1 MPVAT
6 ISVVIPTLDEQEAI
20 ASALACTL
28 EEGVERVVVDG
39 GSADGTRERAR
50 ALGAERVLHS
60 PPGRA
65 VQMDAGWRASSGSIV
80 LFLHADT
87 RLETGWAAAVRQLL
101 ERDSVAGGAFRLQLD
116 SGRAVYRVL
125 ECGVALRCR
134 LGGPPYGDQALFA
147 RREVLEESGGFDP
160 VPMFEDLDL
169 VRAIRAAGRLVVLPL
184 RASTS
189 TRRYDRRGPLRTV
202 ARNLAAIGAYLLS
215 IDRERVARWYRRAA

>member
-1 MPVAT
+1 MPLAS

-39 GSADGTRERAR
+39 GSADGTRERAQ

-65 VQMDAGWRASSGSIV
+65 LQMDAGWRASSGSIV

-87 RLETGWAAAVRQLL
+87 RLEPGWAAAVRRLL
-101 ERDSVAGGAFRLQLD
+101 ERDSVAGGAFRLQFD
-116 SGRAVYRVL
+116 SDRAVYRVL
-125 ECGVALRCR
+125 ERGVALRCR
-134 LGGPPYGDQALFA
+134 LSGPPYGDQALFA
-147 RREVLEESGGFDP
+147 RREVLEKSGGFGP

-215 IDRERVARWYRRAA
+215 IDRERVARWYRGAA

>member
-1 MPVAT
+1 MPGAT

-39 GSADGTRERAR
+39 GSADGTRERAQ
-50 ALGAERVLHS
+50 ALGAERVLRS

-65 VQMDAGWRASSGSIV
+65 RQMDAGWRASTGSIV

-87 RLETGWAAAVRQLL
+87 RLEAGWAAAVRSLL
-101 ERDSVAGGAFRLQLD
+101 ERDSVAGGAFRLHLD

-125 ECGVALRCR
+125 ERGVALRCR

-147 RREVLEESGGFDP
+147 RRDVLDAIGG
-160 VPMFEDLDL
+160 VPQVPIMEDLDL
-169 VRAIRAAGRLVVLPL
+169 VAALRRRGRLAVLAASATTSARRFRDRGVL
-184 RASTS
+184 RTTLRNWVGLIAWLIGAD
-189 TRRYDRRGPLRTV
+189 RARLAAWYDR
-202 ARNLAAIGAYLLS
+202 
-215 IDRERVARWYRRAA
+215 